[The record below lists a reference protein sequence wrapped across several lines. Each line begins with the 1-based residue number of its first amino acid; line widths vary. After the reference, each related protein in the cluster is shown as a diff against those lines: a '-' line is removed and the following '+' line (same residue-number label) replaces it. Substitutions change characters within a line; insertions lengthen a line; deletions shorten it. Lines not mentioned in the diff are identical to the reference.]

1 MKKFVVLLAAAV
13 LAACTIDEPFTGKPG
28 EDTQLGQAQER
39 TIVMSASSADPET
52 KTTLDGVQVLWDQG
66 DAFRVMS
73 TGAGALDL
81 RMELLSEAGHP
92 FGEFTAT
99 TSDEGELDDSYVAVY
114 PYSSMAGAENGA
126 IKIEIPQKQEYVA
139 GSFGHAANIMV
150 GTVELSGEKYNA
162 NFSNV
167 MGVLQLSLTG
177 DCAVD
182 NITISDR
189 GGKSLWGNST
199 LPSADCL
206 DGITSEEIEGGS
218 SMVILDCKG
227 VQLSSEPTTFHFV
240 VPVGSFDEGF
250 DVSVYA
256 GDSYM
261 DFGTS
266 KANVISLNSI
276 KKMPARS
283 VSLTAIETFNIEN
296 NALKTYLDKGPY
308 SKWGA
313 TTYFTGALA
322 TSAID
327 QDNPKYKTISWT
339 GGSSATYHVGLTDV
353 TKCQDVYME
362 REVTGTS
369 HAFMNMIPGH
379 IYAYQVKDGN
389 EVKASGKFKAE
400 GRVRMVTV
408 EDTWNFRDL
417 GGWTGLSNHQIE
429 FGWVYRCGSLNGV
442 WQLGTS
448 DRDMNIL
455 ADAKNYSPLSKT
467 SEQQLKDM
475 GIKGELDLRAIPD
488 EETSTKTDKSHAYSL
503 DMPHTGIADWV
514 FKRIMTNNA
523 MSNPMTYYSVVQD
536 VAWIIDQVVNK
547 NNPVAFHCK
556 SGADR
561 TGAVGFTILS
571 LLGVSEGN
579 IALEFEI
586 TNMSHEQKV
595 VKGTSALRGKYTG
608 STLFVKSVPQEFY
621 STKGFMT
628 YSSDKGKDRQEKA
641 YYYLNQQFAAQG
653 VAINAS
659 DLDRF
664 IEKMLGMSAGEY
676 QHPSWAAENGNTLES
691 IYSKVQTNKIV

>member
-1 MKKFVVLLAAAV
+1 MKKFVVLFAAAI

-28 EDTQLGQAQER
+28 EDSQPDQAQER
-39 TIVMSASSADPET
+39 TIVMSASAKDPDT
-52 KTTLDGVQVLWDQG
+52 KTTLDGIQVLWDEK

-81 RMELLSEAGHP
+81 RMELSSEAGHP

-114 PYSSMAGAENGA
+114 PYSSMAGVENGA
-126 IKIEIPQKQEYVA
+126 IRIEIPQKQEYAA

-150 GTVELSGEKYNA
+150 GTVELCGEKYNA

-189 GGKSLWGNST
+189 GGKSLWGSST
-199 LPSADCL
+199 LSSADCL

-218 SMVILDCKG
+218 SMIILDCKG

-250 DVSVYA
+250 DVSIYS
-256 GDSYM
+256 GGSYQ

-276 KKMPARS
+276 KKMPVRS

-296 NALKTYLDKGPY
+296 DALKTYLDKGPY
-308 SKWGA
+308 SRWGA
-313 TTYFTGALA
+313 STYFTNTLKTAA
-322 TSAID
+322 VD
-327 QDNPKYKTISWT
+327 QDNPKYKTIGWT
-339 GGSSATYHVGLTDV
+339 GEPSATYKVGLTDV
-353 TKCQDVYME
+353 TKCQDVYNE

-369 HAFMNMIPGH
+369 HSFMNMIPGH
-379 IYAYQVKDGN
+379 VYAYQVKEGK
-389 EVKASGKFKAE
+389 EVKLSGKFKAE

-417 GGWTGLSNHQIE
+417 GGWTGLGDHKIE

-448 DRDMNIL
+448 KRDMYTL
-455 ADAKNYSPLSKT
+455 ADASNYSSLSKT

-475 GIKGELDLRAIPD
+475 GIKGELDLRAIPS
-488 EETSTKTDKSHAYSL
+488 EAKSTEQDYSHAYSL
-503 DMPHTGIADWV
+503 DVAHLSIPDWQ
-514 FKRIMTNNA
+514 FMRIMTNNA
-523 MSNPMTYYSVVQD
+523 MTYPLTYYSVVQD
-536 VAWIIDQVVNK
+536 VAWIIDQVVNN

-561 TGAVGFTILS
+561 TGAVGYTILS

-586 TNMSHEQKV
+586 TNMSHEQKI

-608 STLFVKSVPQEFY
+608 GISAVPQAFY
-621 STKGFMT
+621 SSDGFMK

-653 VAINAS
+653 VAISAS

-676 QHPSWAAENGNTLES
+676 QHPSWATDNDNTLES